1 MKFLEGA
8 WPLLIAVGPM
18 KTTDAELEEMF
29 AGYDRYFQRGERYAL
44 MSVTPRGAEGPGA
57 RERKKMADW
66 AGSPRVYAL
75 SKKLCVG
82 SATLVTN
89 PIMQGALTAILW
101 LWKPAAPHLAVR
113 TVRDGVSFCLERL
126 KAEGIAMPQGAD
138 AIRRA
143 VDAEVGSIVS
153 RLKR

>member
-1 MKFLEGA
+1 MRFLESA
-8 WPLLIAVGPM
+8 WPLLVTVGPM

-29 AGYDRYFQRGERYAL
+29 AGYERYFARGERYAL
-44 MSVTPRGAEGPGA
+44 MSVMPRGAEGPGA
-57 RERKKMADW
+57 RERKKLAEW
-66 AGSPRVYAL
+66 AGSPHVYAC
-75 SKKLCVG
+75 SKKFCVG

-126 KAEGIAMPQGAD
+126 TAERIAMPQGAD
-138 AIRRA
+138 AIRRI
-143 VDAEVGSIVS
+143 VDAEVGPIV
-153 RLKR
+153 